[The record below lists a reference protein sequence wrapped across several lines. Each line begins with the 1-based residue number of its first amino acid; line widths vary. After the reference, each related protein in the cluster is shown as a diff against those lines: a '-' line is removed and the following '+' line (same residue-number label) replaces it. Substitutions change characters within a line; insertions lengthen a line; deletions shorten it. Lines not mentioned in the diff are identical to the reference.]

1 MLPVRDVQWNDLG
14 EPTQVLNRS
23 TPLPNKGFAQ
33 NAWPLNVTHCL
44 VTQNPQHR
52 GRDGAASRSSNGR
65 LEIAEDRR
73 MFHRYLVDFA
83 VGQTFSSDRLCIDE
97 ERIKSFAAE
106 FASAAFSS
114 RRSGSAAHYI
124 PRSGSQGSARG
135 ATIEVAPGPR
145 AD

>member
-1 MLPVRDVQWNDLG
+1 VLPVRDVQWNDLG

-106 FASAAFSS
+106 FDSAAFSS

-124 PRSGSQGSARG
+124 PRSGSQRLAYRCGHHA
-135 ATIEVAPGPR
+135 APG
-145 AD
+145 